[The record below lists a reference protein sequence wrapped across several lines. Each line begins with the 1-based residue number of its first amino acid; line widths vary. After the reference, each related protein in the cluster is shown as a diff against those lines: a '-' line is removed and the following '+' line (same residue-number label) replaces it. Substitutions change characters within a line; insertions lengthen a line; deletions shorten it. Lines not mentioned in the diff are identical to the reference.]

1 MEKDKLKQYIAFI
14 GGALGGILFFLQSL
28 DIEIA
33 HFNNATID
41 AFTEMLL
48 SFVPFVLVFYG
59 IWKNQYLVTGKA
71 KKQEDELKRK
81 GLK

>member
-1 MEKDKLKQYIAFI
+1 MDKDKLKQYIAFI

-28 DIEIA
+28 GIEIA
-33 HFNNATID
+33 HFNNSTID

-48 SFVPFVLVFYG
+48 SFVPLVLVGYG